1 MRGNTLG
8 RVVAIILV
16 IVGVAVLVSALLVAT
31 RPFDVRVR
39 GHKFKCG
46 SVLAPKD
53 PRNIVSRRATVP
65 PLYRQANNRC
75 QKRSSEYTNKAIK
88 YLVVGVVPLLIVLM
102 IPALGRGSR
111 RARNRRRTRL

>member
-1 MRGNTLG
+1 LG

-16 IVGVAVLVSALLVAT
+16 IVGVAFLVAALLVAT
-31 RPFDVRVR
+31 RPFEVHVR
-39 GHKFKCG
+39 GQKFKCG

-53 PRNIVSRRATVP
+53 PRDIVSKRAQVRP
-65 PLYRQANNRC
+65 IYKQANNRC

-88 YLVVGVVPLLIVLM
+88 YLVAGVALLLIMLM